1 MLIPER
7 ALSIH
12 YVPQKR
18 HFDPLSTTR
27 NVRKPF
33 GPVKAPVER
42 RCGLHTWSLA
52 VCSDARRR
60 LHFRWPARRRRSSV
74 SAVPTPEAPLAIA
87 RRLFA
92 KGDIVAARRE
102 LGARAEDPS
111 RPESD
116 RALARELASATRIDR
131 GALLVGLACA
141 GLLLLVVLVT
151 ALKQP

>member
-1 MLIPER
+1 M
-7 ALSIH
+7 
-12 YVPQKR
+12 
-18 HFDPLSTTR
+18 
-27 NVRKPF
+27 
-33 GPVKAPVER
+33 
-42 RCGLHTWSLA
+42 
-52 VCSDARRR
+52 
-60 LHFRWPARRRRSSV
+60 
-74 SAVPTPEAPLAIA
+74 PTPEAPLAIA